1 MNPTRLFPAA
11 LLACAA
17 AFTLHAPLAHAQ
29 AAYPDH
35 PVKLVV
41 PFAAGTTTDI
51 VGRELGQA
59 LSRGLGQPV
68 IVDNVAGVGGS
79 LGSERVAKGPKDG
92 YNLVLG
98 TVGTHAINPGLYSTI
113 GYDAL
118 KDFAP
123 IGFVGY
129 TPMLVVAAPNFPAN
143 NIRELVA
150 LAKSQPGK
158 VTFASAGNGTSN
170 HLAGELLKVMAG
182 ADMQHVPYKSGAQA
196 LTDVMG
202 GQVGV
207 MFYHIPAVQ
216 QNIKAGKL
224 KVLAIAST
232 KRSPAMP
239 NAVPVAE
246 QGFAG
251 FDMTPW
257 WVLYAPA
264 GTAAP
269 VVARL
274 RDEFQKFNNQPE
286 YTDRLAAQG
295 MEFRPMN
302 EAELNAFLRAEL
314 PKWAKLVKDSGAK
327 VD

>member
-1 MNPTRLFPAA
+1 MNPTRQFPAA
-11 LLACAA
+11 LLAYA
-17 AFTLHAPLAHAQ
+17 AFALHAPAVQAQ

-59 LSRGLGQPV
+59 LSRSLGQPF

-98 TVGTHAINPGLYSTI
+98 TVGTHAINPGLYASI

-129 TPMLVVAAPNFPAN
+129 TPMLVVAAPNFPAS

-202 GQVGV
+202 GQVGI

-264 GTAAP
+264 GTPAP
-269 VVARL
+269 VVGRL
-274 RDEFQKFNNQPE
+274 RDEFQKINTLPE
-286 YTDRLAAQG
+286 YTERLAGQG

-302 EAELNAFLRAEL
+302 EAELNVFLRAEL

>member
-92 YNLVLG
+92 YSLVLG

>member
-1 MNPTRLFPAA
+1 
-11 LLACAA
+11 
-17 AFTLHAPLAHAQ
+17 
-29 AAYPDH
+29 
-35 PVKLVV
+35 
-41 PFAAGTTTDI
+41 
-51 VGRELGQA
+51 
-59 LSRGLGQPV
+59 
-68 IVDNVAGVGGS
+68 
-79 LGSERVAKGPKDG
+79 
-92 YNLVLG
+92 
-98 TVGTHAINPGLYSTI
+98 
-113 GYDAL
+113 
-118 KDFAP
+118 
-123 IGFVGY
+123 
-129 TPMLVVAAPNFPAN
+129 
-143 NIRELVA
+143 
-150 LAKSQPGK
+150 
-158 VTFASAGNGTSN
+158 
-170 HLAGELLKVMAG
+170 
-182 ADMQHVPYKSGAQA
+182 MQHVPYKSGAQA

-232 KRSPAMP
+232 RHSPAMP

-264 GTAAP
+264 GTPAP

-274 RDEFQKFNNQPE
+274 RDEFQKINKLPE
-286 YTDRLAAQG
+286 YTERLAGQG
-295 MEFRPMN
+295 MEFRAMN
-302 EAELNAFLRAEL
+302 EAELNGFLRSEL

>member
-17 AFTLHAPLAHAQ
+17 AFTLHAPPAHAQ

-92 YNLVLG
+92 YSLVLG

>member
-17 AFTLHAPLAHAQ
+17 AFTLHAPPAHAQ

>member
-1 MNPTRLFPAA
+1 MKLTHWISAA
-11 LLACAA
+11 LLAAA
-17 AFTLHAPLAHAQ
+17 GSGAPAQ
-29 AAYPDH
+29 SVYPDH

-59 LSRGLGQPV
+59 LSRGLGQPF
-68 IVDNVAGVGGS
+68 IIDNVAGVGGS
-79 LGSERVAKGPKDG
+79 LGSERVAKGPRDG
-92 YNLVLG
+92 YSLVLG
-98 TVGTHAINPGLYSTI
+98 TVGTHAINPGLYANV

-129 TPMLVVAAPNFPAN
+129 TPMLVVAAPAFPAN
-143 NIRELVA
+143 NIAELIA
-150 LAKSQPGK
+150 LAKKQPGK

-202 GQVGV
+202 GQVGI
-207 MFYHIPAVQ
+207 MFYHIPAVM

-224 KVLAIAST
+224 KVLAIASI

-239 NAVPVAE
+239 DAVPVAE
-246 QGFAG
+246 QGFPG

-264 GTAAP
+264 GTPPA
-269 VVARL
+269 VLARL
-274 RDEFQKFNNQPE
+274 RGEFDKVGKQPDYIE
-286 YTDRLAAQG
+286 RLAAQG
-295 MEFRPMN
+295 MEGRAMN
-302 EAELNAFLRAEL
+302 QQELAAFLRTEL
-314 PKWAKLVKDSGAK
+314 PKWAKLVKDSGARI
-327 VD
+327 D

>member
-246 QGFAG
+246 QGFVG